1 MTVHVGARGKLA
13 EGPTQVNFPPLT
25 GKGSDTTQPT
35 RKPGGDKPGAD
46 STAAFPTGRPQGQRP
61 GGPPRPQAGRPP
73 QGGVRPPGPGAPPHA
88 QPPAR
93 PGGPLPDGPPR
104 GPQGPAGQPPF
115 GGRPQPPLGRPGPGG
130 RPIGQQNPGQPNPGQ
145 VESTQVIKVADITR
159 EPTPVQLAEQ
169 APVPE
174 EPRKRPRIGMLV
186 AMALVVLLV
195 LGAAA
200 TIQFVPGV
208 REKLGIKAAEP
219 DVVIAPPPAAVQF
232 APTLKGPSANI
243 PAPTAAGVRA
253 ALAGPAS
260 DPVLGTLTGTVVDP
274 ASGEVLFAQNADT
287 TLVPASTAKL
297 LTSAA
302 ALLALPHAAQLSTK
316 VVAGDTP
323 GTVVIIGG
331 GDPTLSSFAAGK
343 NTVYP
348 GAAHLDD
355 LVAQVKAKGPVT
367 TVLLDLDRYT
377 GDSIAKGWIPADVA
391 GGYIAPMV
399 PAMLD
404 GGRAD
409 PTKAVSSRSANPAR
423 TLAEEFAK
431 RIGATVPTKATTQ
444 VKPDAKVLGEV
455 RSAPVV
461 ELVDNTLQRSD
472 NVLAEA
478 LAREVAKAT
487 GQEASFA
494 GGSTATIKTL
504 KDNGFDT
511 SKVTLDD
518 GSGLSTLNQVSA
530 ALLADVLKVAAGPD
544 GADPRTAK
552 LRPLLG
558 ALPVAG
564 GSGTLA
570 GRYQGPAASPGKGW
584 VRAKTGTLSSVNS
597 LAGVVLDTDGRLLV
611 FALMSNGSVPGAA
624 QPALDAVAAAL
635 RQCGCR

>member
-1 MTVHVGARGKLA
+1 M
-13 EGPTQVNFPPLT
+13 
-25 GKGSDTTQPT
+25 
-35 RKPGGDKPGAD
+35 
-46 STAAFPTGRPQGQRP
+46 GRQRP
-61 GGPPRPQAGRPP
+61 GAWPPP
-73 QGGVRPPGPGAPPHA
+73 QPPPGQAERTQVIQVGAVTREPKPIQPVPPGPPGHPAPA
-88 QPPAR
+88 QSGQTAPQRLDPADE
-93 PGGPLPDGPPR
+93 PE
-104 GPQGPAGQPPF
+104 QP
-115 GGRPQPPLGRPGPGG
+115 
-130 RPIGQQNPGQPNPGQ
+130 
-145 VESTQVIKVADITR
+145 VER
-159 EPTPVQLAEQ
+159 
-169 APVPE
+169 
-174 EPRKRPRIGMLV
+174 RKPRIGLLV
-186 AMALVVLLV
+186 AMALVVVVV

-200 TIQFVPGV
+200 AVQFVPEL
-208 REKLGIKAAEP
+208 RAKLGITAAEP
-219 DVVIAPPPAAVQF
+219 EVTIAPPPGPVQF
-232 APTLKGPSANI
+232 TPTLKGPGAANA
-243 PAPTAAGVRA
+243 APSSAGVRA

-274 ASGEVLFAQNADT
+274 ANGEVLFAQNADT

-297 LTSAA
+297 LTCAA
-302 ALLALPHAAQLSTK
+302 ALLALPHAAQLPTK
-316 VVAGDTP
+316 VVAGDKP
-323 GTVVIIGG
+323 GTVIIIGG

-355 LVAQVKAKGPVT
+355 LVEQVKAKGPVT
-367 TVLLDLDRYT
+367 TVLLDLDRYS
-377 GDSIAKGWIPADVA
+377 GESIAKGWIPADVA

-409 PTKAVSSRSANPAR
+409 PTKAVSPRSANPAR
-423 TLAEEFAK
+423 SLAEEFAK
-431 RIGATVPTKATTQ
+431 RIGGGATVPAKATAQ
-444 VKPDAKVLGEV
+444 AKADAQVLGEV

-461 ELVDNTLQRSD
+461 ELVDNVLQRSD

-478 LAREVAKAT
+478 MAREVAKAT
-487 GQEASFA
+487 GQQASFE
-494 GGSTATIKTL
+494 GGAAATIKTL

-511 SKVTLDD
+511 STVTLDD

-530 ALLADVLKVAAGPD
+530 ALLADVLKVAAAPD

-570 GRYQGPAASPGKGW
+570 GRYQGPAAAPGKGW

>member
-1 MTVHVGARGKLA
+1 M
-13 EGPTQVNFPPLT
+13 
-25 GKGSDTTQPT
+25 
-35 RKPGGDKPGAD
+35 
-46 STAAFPTGRPQGQRP
+46 
-61 GGPPRPQAGRPP
+61 
-73 QGGVRPPGPGAPPHA
+73 PPGPAVPPG
-88 QPPAR
+88 R
-93 PGGPLPDGPPR
+93 PLPPG
-104 GPQGPAGQPPF
+104 QQPAGQH
-115 GGRPQPPLGRPGPGG
+115 GQTAPQRLDPAEEP
-130 RPIGQQNPGQPNPGQ
+130 QEQ
-145 VESTQVIKVADITR
+145 VERRK
-159 EPTPVQLAEQ
+159 
-169 APVPE
+169 
-174 EPRKRPRIGMLV
+174 PRVGLLV
-186 AMALVVLLV
+186 AMALVVVVV

-200 TIQFVPGV
+200 AVQFIPEL
-208 REKLGIKAAEP
+208 RAKLGITAAEP
-219 DVVIAPPPAAVQF
+219 EVTIAPPPGPVQF
-232 APTLKGPSANI
+232 TPTLKGPGADNA
-243 PAPTAAGVRA
+243 APSAAGVRA

-274 ASGEVLFAQNADT
+274 ANGEVLFAQNADT

-297 LTSAA
+297 LTCAA

-316 VVAGDTP
+316 VVAGDKP
-323 GTVVIIGG
+323 GTVIIIGG
-331 GDPTLSSFAAGK
+331 GDPTLSSYPVGK

-348 GAAHLDD
+348 GAAHLED
-355 LVAQVKAKGPVT
+355 LVEQVRAKGPVT
-367 TVLLDLDRYT
+367 TVLLDLDRYS
-377 GDSIAKGWIPADVA
+377 GESIAKGWIPADVA

-409 PTKAVSSRSANPAR
+409 PTKAVSPRSANPAR

-431 RIGATVPTKATTQ
+431 RLGATVPAKATAQ
-444 VKPDAKVLGEV
+444 AKPDAQVLGEV

-461 ELVDNTLQRSD
+461 ELVDNVLQRSD

-478 LAREVAKAT
+478 MAREVAKAT
-487 GQEASFA
+487 GQQASFE
-494 GGSTATIKTL
+494 GGSAATIKTL

-511 SKVTLDD
+511 STVTLDD

-530 ALLADVLKVAAGPD
+530 ALLADVLKVAAAPD

-570 GRYQGPAASPGKGW
+570 GRYQGPAAAAGKGW